1 MTLDLTIILF
11 SFLLSALYSASEAAF
26 YALHRLKIEV
36 LRKRGTPSAARVST
50 YLQHPER
57 YLPTILVGNNIAN
70 VLFASFAAIVLRPFV
85 NDSQIPFISA
95 GVILLFGEVV
105 PKSLAMARATQVAL
119 KLSLF
124 VRTSEIIFL
133 PVLRWLAAVTKLLQR
148 QSKQNEKKHVVDLS
162 RDDIRFLFKESRY
175 LGQIEHKDEEII
187 RRVMHLNATR
197 VWRIMRPRT
206 EMVAVPKTTSIDE
219 LLETF
224 ARSEHSRLP
233 VYQEDLDHIDGII
246 YAKDL
251 LGAPDGI
258 DELIK
263 PVSFVPETKS
273 VLALMRE
280 MRRGR
285 SSIAIVID
293 EYGGTAG
300 LVTLEDIFEEIFGEI
315 TDEYDKLEVG
325 IKKMGA
331 HEYDVRARTEID
343 VINSQLGL
351 GIQEGDY
358 ETIAGFII
366 SKLGRIPKQG
376 ESVDLPAGKI
386 IVTQADRAK
395 IIAVRIIVEK

>member
-285 SSIAIVID
+285 NSIAIVID

-376 ESVDLPAGKI
+376 ESLELPAGKI

>member
-1 MTLDLTIILF
+1 MILDLTLIAC

-26 YALHRLKIEV
+26 YALHKLKIEV
-36 LRKRGTPSAARVST
+36 LHKRGRPAATRVSS

-95 GVILLFGEVV
+95 GIILLLGEII
-105 PKSLAMARATQVAL
+105 PKSLAMSRATQAAL

-124 VRTSEIIFL
+124 VRISEIIFL
-133 PVLRWLAAVTKLLQR
+133 PVLRWLAAATQLLQR
-148 QSKQNEKKHVVDLS
+148 QTRKEEKKHMVALS
-162 RDDIRFLFKESRY
+162 RDDIRFLFEESRY

-197 VWRIMRPRT
+197 VWRIMQPRT
-206 EMVAVPKTTSIDE
+206 EMVAVPKSTSIDQLIE
-219 LLETF
+219 IF
-224 ARSEHSRLP
+224 SRSEHSRLP
-233 VYQEDLDHIDGII
+233 VYHDDLDHIDGII

-251 LGAPDGI
+251 LGSPASI

-315 TDEYDKLEVG
+315 SDEYDRMEMG
-325 IKKMGA
+325 IKKTGA
-331 HEYDVRARTEID
+331 HEYDVPARTEID
-343 VINSQLGL
+343 LVNSQLGL
-351 GIQEGDY
+351 GIPEGDY

-366 SKLGRIPKQG
+366 SQLGHIPKQG
-376 ESVDLPAGKI
+376 ESIELPTGKI
-386 IVTQADRAK
+386 IVTQADKAK
-395 IIAVRIIVEK
+395 IISVKIIVAK